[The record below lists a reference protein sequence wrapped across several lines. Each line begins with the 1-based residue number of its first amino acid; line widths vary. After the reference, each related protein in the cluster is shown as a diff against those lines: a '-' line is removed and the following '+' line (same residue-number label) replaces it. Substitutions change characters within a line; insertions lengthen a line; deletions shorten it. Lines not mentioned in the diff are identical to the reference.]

1 MEFNQKLQELRKTKG
16 LTQAELADALYVS
29 RTAISKWESGKGYPS
44 IDSLKSIAKYFS
56 VTVDE
61 LLSGDEVLIIAEHD
75 SKQKENRLRDLLF
88 GLVDTSVALLFF
100 LPLFAARA
108 DGTVESASLLTF
120 VGAPYLEVAYYAVV
134 IALVLTGI
142 LTLALQ
148 NIRAAVWAKSKAVIS
163 LSLGAAS
170 VLLFVLS
177 LQPYAAAFAF
187 ALLLIKVI
195 FLIKLT

>member
-61 LLSGDEVLIIAEHD
+61 LLSGDEVLIIAEQD
-75 SKQKENRLRDLLF
+75 SKQKENHLRDLLF

-134 IALVLTGI
+134 IALVLTG
-142 LTLALQ
+142 LLNLALQ
-148 NIRAAVWAKSKAVIS
+148 KNRAAVWAKSKAVIS
-163 LSLGAAS
+163 LLLGAAS

-187 ALLLIKVI
+187 ALLLIKVL